1 MLGQLE
7 GKHLESFKAPLKSY
21 NVWNGAVSSGKTITT
36 CLILA
41 DFCLHG
47 PPGEIMLIGKTRDT
61 LIQNVIDP
69 LIRIFGKGI
78 RQKGWNVFIF
88 GRRCYIRGANDER
101 AEEKIRG
108 ISLVCAY
115 CDELTLYPESFF
127 KMLLSRL
134 RERDAVLIAT
144 TNPDGP
150 THYLMESF
158 LENPKI
164 KPDLNVW
171 PSTMEDNPYLTEEYK
186 QRMLNAYPVGS
197 MWYKRY
203 ILGLWVAAEG
213 AIYDMWDPAV
223 HVYKE
228 QPFPVSDYYVSIDYG
243 TANPTAFLLFG
254 VNGNKALCLREYYY
268 DSSKSQRQMTDAEYA
283 VEFKKFVGD
292 LKIKS
297 VIIDPSAASFRTQL
311 RKDGWF
317 VRDANNDV
325 LDGIRTVS
333 TMLHER
339 RLYVHESCKNL
350 IREMP
355 GYAWD
360 PKAQSKGEDRPMKV
374 NDHAVDAARYFC
386 HTVMGKGGYFIPK
399 RGLY

>member
-1 MLGQLE
+1 
-7 GKHLESFKAPLKSY
+7 
-21 NVWNGAVSSGKTITT
+21 
-36 CLILA
+36 
-41 DFCLHG
+41 
-47 PPGEIMLIGKTRDT
+47 
-61 LIQNVIDP
+61 
-69 LIRIFGKGI
+69 
-78 RQKGWNVFIF
+78 
-88 GRRCYIRGANDER
+88 
-101 AEEKIRG
+101 
-108 ISLVCAY
+108 
-115 CDELTLYPESFF
+115 
-127 KMLLSRL
+127 
-134 RERDAVLIAT
+134 
-144 TNPDGP
+144 
-150 THYLMESF
+150 
-158 LENPKI
+158 
-164 KPDLNVW
+164 
-171 PSTMEDNPYLTEEYK
+171 
-186 QRMLNAYPVGS
+186 
-197 MWYKRY
+197 
-203 ILGLWVAAEG
+203 VAAEG

-223 HVYKE
+223 HVYKD
-228 QPFPVSDYYVSIDYG
+228 QPFPVQDYYVSIDYG

-254 VNGNKALCLREYYY
+254 VNGKQALCLKEYYY

-350 IREMP
+350 IRELP

-360 PKAQSKGEDRPMKV
+360 PKAQQHGEDKPMKV